1 MPRSVTDIIDAL
13 FERDISMTN
22 SFKALTALAL
32 LLMLSAC
39 GQSGP
44 LYIPGN
50 PSEVREPPPETSNT
64 SDEDEEDR
72 RRDDG

>member
-1 MPRSVTDIIDAL
+1 
-13 FERDISMTN
+13 MTN
-22 SFKALTALAL
+22 LPKTLTALAL
-32 LLMLSAC
+32 LLLLSAC

-64 SDEDEEDR
+64 DEDEEER

>member
-1 MPRSVTDIIDAL
+1 
-13 FERDISMTN
+13 MTN
-22 SFKALTALAL
+22 LTKTLTALAL

-50 PSEVREPPPETSNT
+50 PSEVREPPPETSN

>member
-1 MPRSVTDIIDAL
+1 
-13 FERDISMTN
+13 MTN
-22 SFKALTALAL
+22 SSKTLTALAF
-32 LLMLSAC
+32 LMLLSAC

-72 RRDDG
+72 KRDDG

>member
-1 MPRSVTDIIDAL
+1 
-13 FERDISMTN
+13 MTN
-22 SFKALTALAL
+22 LSKTLTALAFL
-32 LLMLSAC
+32 LLLSAC

-50 PSEVREPPPETSNT
+50 PSEVREPPAETSN

>member
-1 MPRSVTDIIDAL
+1 
-13 FERDISMTN
+13 MT
-22 SFKALTALAL
+22 KTLKTLTTLAL
-32 LLMLSAC
+32 LLLLSAC

-50 PSEVREPPPETSNT
+50 PSEVREPPVETGD

>member
-1 MPRSVTDIIDAL
+1 
-13 FERDISMTN
+13 MT
-22 SFKALTALAL
+22 SIPKTLTAFAL
-32 LLMLSAC
+32 VLLLSAC

-50 PSEVREPPPETSNT
+50 PSEVREPPAETSET
-64 SDEDEEDR
+64 DDDDEDR

>member
-1 MPRSVTDIIDAL
+1 
-13 FERDISMTN
+13 MTN
-22 SFKALTALAL
+22 LPKTLTALAL
-32 LLMLSAC
+32 LLLLSAC

-50 PSEVREPPPETSNT
+50 PSEVREPPAETSN

>member
-1 MPRSVTDIIDAL
+1 MI
-13 FERDISMTN
+13 N
-22 SFKALTALAL
+22 SSKTLTVLAL
-32 LLMLSAC
+32 LLLLSAC

-50 PSEVREPPPETSNT
+50 PSEVREPPPDTSST
-64 SDEDEEDR
+64 DEDEDDR

>member
-1 MPRSVTDIIDAL
+1 
-13 FERDISMTN
+13 MT
-22 SFKALTALAL
+22 SILKTLTAFAL
-32 LLMLSAC
+32 VLLLSAC

-50 PSEVREPPPETSNT
+50 PSEVREPPAETSET
-64 SDEDEEDR
+64 DDEDEDR

>member
-1 MPRSVTDIIDAL
+1 
-13 FERDISMTN
+13 MTN
-22 SFKALTALAL
+22 YFKMLMALAFL
-32 LLMLSAC
+32 LLAGC

-50 PSEVREPPPETSNT
+50 PSEVREPPADTSN
-64 SDEDEEDR
+64 SEEEEER

>member
-1 MPRSVTDIIDAL
+1 
-13 FERDISMTN
+13 MTN
-22 SFKALTALAL
+22 SFKTLTALAL

-50 PSEVREPPPETSNT
+50 PSEVREPPPETSN

>member
-1 MPRSVTDIIDAL
+1 
-13 FERDISMTN
+13 MT
-22 SFKALTALAL
+22 SIPKTLTAFAL
-32 LLMLSAC
+32 VLLLSAC

-50 PSEVREPPPETSNT
+50 PSEVREPPAETSET
-64 SDEDEEDR
+64 DDEDEDR

>member
-1 MPRSVTDIIDAL
+1 
-13 FERDISMTN
+13 MTN
-22 SFKALTALAL
+22 SFKALMALAL

-72 RRDDG
+72 RRDDDG

>member
-1 MPRSVTDIIDAL
+1 
-13 FERDISMTN
+13 MTN
-22 SFKALTALAL
+22 LFKTLTALAL
-32 LLMLSAC
+32 LLVLSAC

-50 PSEVREPPPETSNT
+50 PSEVREPPAETSD
-64 SDEDEEDR
+64 SDEDEENR

>member
-1 MPRSVTDIIDAL
+1 
-13 FERDISMTN
+13 MTN
-22 SFKALTALAL
+22 LSKTLTAMAML
-32 LLMLSAC
+32 LFLSAC

-50 PSEVREPPPETSNT
+50 PSEVREPPAETSN
-64 SDEDEEDR
+64 SDEEEEDR